1 MEGFTLQPLSDQVCE
16 NLDDKQFALEGK
28 STTQALVYLLHLIL
42 QSLDDGH
49 SFVRVFFADFSKGF
63 DLVDHNALVLEMQCL
78 GVHEATTR
86 WISSFLTGR
95 IRVKIEG
102 VYPDFT
108 TPRGGIRQW
117 TKLAPLVFPVNRL
130 CQDWPERIKYV
141 DDTSV
146 FEIVPRCS
154 PSYLPLIANGI
165 NKYANQRNMR
175 LNEKKCKEMV
185 ISFLKYQ
192 PSPMLPMFLNGAAI
206 VRVSSFKLLGVK
218 SSNDLSWNNHCDK
231 ILKKACKHL
240 YALRSLKAAG
250 LNQKDLVLVY
260 CSLVRSVVEY
270 ASPVWAALPIYLQDM
285 LKVVQ
290 KKALYIIFGKMEEAM
305 ETDGLQSLCA
315 RRNDA
320 CVKFIGKDHTSS
332 PLNRIIPSPIPS
344 QQTYDLRNSHP
355 RPLLG
360 RTNRFNDFITFKFQH
375 VI

>member
-1 MEGFTLQPLSDQVCE
+1 M
-16 NLDDKQFALEGK
+16 
-28 STTQALVYLLHLIL
+28 
-42 QSLDDGH
+42 
-49 SFVRVFFADFSKGF
+49 
-63 DLVDHNALVLEMQCL
+63 
-78 GVHEATTR
+78 
-86 WISSFLTGR
+86 
-95 IRVKIEG
+95 
-102 VYPDFT
+102 
-108 TPRGGIRQW
+108 
-117 TKLAPLVFPVNRL
+117 NRL

-165 NKYANQRNMR
+165 NKYATQRNMR

-192 PSPMLPMFLNGAAI
+192 PSPVPPMFLNGAAI
-206 VRVSSFKLLGVK
+206 VRVSSFKLLGVTL
-218 SSNDLSWNNHCDK
+218 SNDLSWNDHCDEMF
-231 ILKKACKHL
+231 KKACKRL

-270 ASPVWAALPIYLQDM
+270 ASPVWAALPMYLQDM
-285 LKVVQ
+285 LEAVQ
-290 KKALYIIFGKMEEAM
+290 KKALYIIFGKMEYKEAM
-305 ETDGLQSLCA
+305 ETAGLQSLCA

-320 CVKFIGKDHTSS
+320 CVKFIGKARNCS
-332 PLNRIIPSPIPS
+332 PLNRIIPSPILS
-344 QQTYDLRNSHP
+344 QQTYDLCNSRP

-360 RTNRFNDFITFKFQH
+360 RTNRFNDFITLKFQH